1 MRKFVFISILISIAP
16 VYISAQ
22 NNSIAMHY
30 LFRSTNN
37 AHGIGLQTSFD
48 ISKNFSLLPDIG
60 YFFNKLIVESPS
72 VQKIT
77 QSFTVNLN
85 LAYNIRLNQVFVLSP
100 IAGIGYFH
108 EFKETCINKY
118 DLGFPFH
125 EHYNYKPF
133 SLVLNIGTNVTC
145 NFTKRFY
152 GKAGY
157 KLMLDSG
164 VFIDFLNLDAGLGY
178 LF

>member
-1 MRKFVFISILISIAP
+1 MKKFLFISILISIAP

-30 LFRSTNN
+30 LFRSTDN
-37 AHGIGLQTSFD
+37 ANGIGLQTSFD
-48 ISKNFSLLPDIG
+48 IDENFSLLPDIG
-60 YFFNKLIVESPS
+60 YFFPELIIESS
-72 VQKIT
+72 SFQKIT

-85 LAYNIRLNQVFVLSP
+85 LAYNIRLNRVFVLSP
-100 IAGIGYFH
+100 IAGIGYFQ
-108 EFKETCINKY
+108 EFKKTRINMY
-118 DLGFPFH
+118 NFYED
-125 EHYNYKPF
+125 YNYKPF

-178 LF
+178 RF